1 MLPCRAG
8 IGFHIKKGIGLNR
21 FQAKSGIGKEPVRQ
35 PLARRGACSWG
46 KVKHKTHCASN
57 ELWLYWRPMKAL
69 RVSFVLVLGLLTAG
83 FQGPT
88 PVSNET
94 GAKAAAKY
102 FEPKKEGSKAVDP
115 GLHYLAVYIGN
126 HLSSD
131 SYLWGNGSG
140 SDTGKFI
147 GGLAYRF
154 DEWVNSGD
162 KLVKVDFASYE
173 FAGGEKATKMSV
185 LYAVSFPDASSRFPF
200 YFGGGAGPGVFF
212 KQISSESSVSLDYQL
227 FMGLRFMNLIQSTG
241 LFVEAGF
248 RNHINLLSDGQFN
261 GSYLTTGAVFTF

>member
-1 MLPCRAG
+1 MR
-8 IGFHIKKGIGLNR
+8 FSYIGL
-21 FQAKSGIGKEPVRQ
+21 S
-35 PLARRGACSWG
+35 
-46 KVKHKTHCASN
+46 
-57 ELWLYWRPMKAL
+57 MKAL
-69 RVSFVLVLGLLTAG
+69 RVSFVLILGLLTTG

-102 FEPKKEGSKAVDP
+102 FEPRREPSQSTSSASTD
-115 GLHYLAVYIGN
+115 HYLSVYVGN

-131 SYLWGNGSG
+131 SYLWGTGGG

-154 DEWVNSGD
+154 DEWVNAGD

-173 FAGGEKATKMSV
+173 FVGGERATKMSI
-185 LYAVSFPDASSRFPF
+185 LYAISFPDASSRFPF
-200 YFGGGAGPGVFF
+200 YFGAGAGPGVFF
-212 KQISSESSVSLDYQL
+212 KQLSSESSVSVDYQL
-227 FMGLRFMNLIQSTG
+227 FLGLRFMNLFQSAG
-241 LFVEAGF
+241 LFMEAGF
-248 RNHINLLSDGQFN
+248 RNHILLLSDGQFN